1 MNRSTALPWAGA
13 GLFLLGL
20 GLLPAGALSLGG
32 PAAHTAVYLLLLALA
47 GLALWLLRRLG
58 LGREI
63 GRAHV

>member
-47 GLALWLLRRLG
+47 GRIPPGQRLRPRRPRPPAACG
-58 LGREI
+58 
-63 GRAHV
+63 